1 VSGDGGVAPRLF
13 GLFSHE
19 LREGS
24 ITQDLLHWY
33 ANEIS
38 VVKSSTVRDILSAAH
53 NLLRADP
60 ARPLNID
67 SVVAQSGHAVTT
79 VYRYVGSVR
88 ELEDIGRCIEFESSY
103 LRDLLALKRNLADSY
118 FTEDAV
124 RLFDAAGEFFT
135 ADYYTTSGKR
145 VSEARFLHILR
156 LSSSPNGLALAS
168 AMLQRLISRYA
179 EVVRQGLAR
188 GVGWVGHDST
198 TSALWH
204 LSVPF
209 LRMPFDRSG
218 LALDAISYRSVY
230 SHFHNVLAEPV
241 TLNSMVADSHVDRS
255 QNIIDLQFGVGLVAE
270 DRSSLQQSKL
280 VQTFG
285 DLLDFADAGTNPA
298 KALAEATHELSLTMS
313 RSTLAN
319 RLGTGGRVGDHF
331 AAAVAAG
338 WASALWTRIEL
349 QCPED
354 GPASVRV
361 ARFLSAVTAEVQAT
375 PGLVVVLLADY
386 LGSGERK
393 PAVDSH
399 FNACSQR
406 LDRLAGELNSRSF
419 STPVHLGGLVPSML
433 MMRLMLDLL
442 PRHIQPSIW
451 HGCARAAV
459 NRLGRDLVATAG
471 EDQRF
476 EA

>member
-1 VSGDGGVAPRLF
+1 
-13 GLFSHE
+13 
-19 LREGS
+19 
-24 ITQDLLHWY
+24 
-33 ANEIS
+33 
-38 VVKSSTVRDILSAAH
+38 
-53 NLLRADP
+53 
-60 ARPLNID
+60 
-67 SVVAQSGHAVTT
+67 
-79 VYRYVGSVR
+79 
-88 ELEDIGRCIEFESSY
+88 
-103 LRDLLALKRNLADSY
+103 
-118 FTEDAV
+118 
-124 RLFDAAGEFFT
+124 
-135 ADYYTTSGKR
+135 
-145 VSEARFLHILR
+145 
-156 LSSSPNGLALAS
+156 
-168 AMLQRLISRYA
+168 M
-179 EVVRQGLAR
+179 
-188 GVGWVGHDST
+188 
-198 TSALWH
+198 
-204 LSVPF
+204 
-209 LRMPFDRSG
+209 M
-218 LALDAISYRSVY
+218 
-230 SHFHNVLAEPV
+230 
-241 TLNSMVADSHVDRS
+241 
-255 QNIIDLQFGVGLVAE
+255 
-270 DRSSLQQSKL
+270 
-280 VQTFG
+280 
-285 DLLDFADAGTNPA
+285 
-298 KALAEATHELSLTMS
+298 MS

-338 WASALWTRIEL
+338 WASALCTRIEL